1 MTFEGSCRISYLDC
15 EIIPESGINFMRK
28 LIAFLSLFILL
39 SCQSES
45 QNQNPLKKVELQ
57 TSFGSSIEAT
67 LAIDA
72 KEQEMGLSG
81 VKPEDFG
88 DSEGMLFFY
97 TQDEERH
104 FWMPDTYFELDLFYL
119 DKDLKI
125 IDIVRKLP
133 FYIGRANPEL
143 IPRARGVWC
152 RHVLEMKSTSSIAQ
166 KINVGDKLIWK
177 GKVTLLEAEIFVKKK
192 LGKN

>member
-1 MTFEGSCRISYLDC
+1 MTFESSCRISYLDC

-28 LIAFLSLFILL
+28 LIAILSLFALL
-39 SCQSES
+39 ACQSES
-45 QNQNPLKKVELQ
+45 QNQNPLKKVELL
-57 TSFGSSIEAT
+57 TSFGSSIDTT

-119 DKDLKI
+119 DKDLKV
-125 IDIVRKLP
+125 IDIIRKLP

-143 IPRARGVWC
+143 IPRARGIWC
-152 RHVLEMKSTSSIAQ
+152 RHVLEMKSTSHIAQ
-166 KINVGDKLIWK
+166 KIKTGDQLIWK
-177 GKVTLLEAEIFVKKK
+177 GEVTLLEAEALVKKK

>member
-1 MTFEGSCRISYLDC
+1 
-15 EIIPESGINFMRK
+15 MRK